1 MPFNDVYRCI
11 NELMA
16 VSLPLIESPLI
27 MKLDEADLMC
37 RSYVR
42 EAIYQS
48 AVIACD
54 LISIIAAYHYIFNH
68 SGILTGVAF
77 NGVLRCKSK
86 LITMS
91 LSPIEIPLKM
101 NFDESHFMFR
111 SFKVCATFQSDV
123 IVSELGNVIAAYHY
137 IFNH

>member
-1 MPFNDVYRCI
+1 
-11 NELMA
+11 
-16 VSLPLIESPLI
+16 

-77 NGVLRCKSK
+77 NDVLRCKSK

-101 NFDESHFMFR
+101 NFDESDFMFR
-111 SFKVCATFQSDV
+111 SFKV
-123 IVSELGNVIAAYHY
+123 
-137 IFNH
+137 